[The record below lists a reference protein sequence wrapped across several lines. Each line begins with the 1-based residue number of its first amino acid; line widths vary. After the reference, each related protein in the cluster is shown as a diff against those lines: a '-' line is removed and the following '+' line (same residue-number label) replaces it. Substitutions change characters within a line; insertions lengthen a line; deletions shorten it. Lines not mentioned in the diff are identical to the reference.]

1 MNLIQGCKEKMEV
14 ISDVYAQVKS
24 FKQKQLLFEKH
35 LVKKCS
41 VNFPCCEKLGLESE
55 SPFPAK
61 FATGKHF

>member
-24 FKQKQLLFEKH
+24 FRQKQLFFEKH

-41 VNFPCCEKLGLESE
+41 VNFPCEKLELESE

-61 FATGKHF
+61 FSTGKHF

>member
-1 MNLIQGCKEKMEV
+1 MEV

-24 FKQKQLLFEKH
+24 FRQKQLFFEKH

-41 VNFPCCEKLGLESE
+41 VNFPCEKLELESE

-61 FATGKHF
+61 FSTGKHF